1 METLILST
9 MVTVNVIAICWM
21 VLWASRIS
29 TEIREVTNKYL
40 ETIGECAIASLLL
53 LKEILGRDEKTSSC
67 TDNERSKDTEDKG

>member
-29 TEIREVTNKYL
+29 TEIHRTSNMRLDDYRS
-40 ETIGECAIASLLL
+40 GMWASLILL
-53 LKEILGRDEKTSSC
+53 EEILGQDEKTSSC
-67 TDNERSKDTEDKG
+67 AKNERSKDTGDKE